1 MLAHSDSCETFADES
16 GEDHLMCLDLD
27 AQQVAGGDV
36 GRHTHRLA
44 LPHIPA
50 RVRELRVCARGQTS
64 IPADAYRKLLSF
76 ICAPGTLIIGE
87 TAALVFTCGK
97 IGTE

>member
-1 MLAHSDSCETFADES
+1 MLAHSDSCETVADES

-27 AQQVAGGDV
+27 AQQVTWGDV

-50 RVRELRVCARGQTS
+50 RVRELRAGARVGKRAF
-64 IPADAYRKLLSF
+64 PRML
-76 ICAPGTLIIGE
+76 
-87 TAALVFTCGK
+87 TAGF
-97 IGTE
+97 

>member
-1 MLAHSDSCETFADES
+1 MLAHSDSCETVADES
-16 GEDHLMCLDLD
+16 GEDRLMCLDLD

-50 RVRELRVCARGQTS
+50 RKCELRVGARGQTR
-64 IPADAYRKLLSF
+64 IPANAYRKLLSF